1 MAEWSAPGGA
11 AGGRTHPR
19 KKAVAPR
26 NAPTLTTPSFSLLL
40 TPPQFKK
47 VAPLG
52 DRVFVK
58 VDAAEATSAGGILL
72 PSAAQ
77 EKATAGVVTARGG
90 KAAGLADGDRVVYSQ
105 YAGTEVKMGSD
116 AYVLLKVRELEGR
129 GKSGCGWE
137 G

>member
-1 MAEWSAPGGA
+1 MGEWSAPGEA
-11 AGGRTHPR
+11 AGGGHNHA
-19 KKAVAPR
+19 KKPSLHQ
-26 NAPTLTTPSFSLLL
+26 NAPTLTTPSFS
-40 TPPQFKK
+40 PSSFPHQFKK

-116 AYVLLKVRELEGR
+116 AYVLLKVREDGE
-129 GKSGCGWE
+129 E
-137 G
+137 